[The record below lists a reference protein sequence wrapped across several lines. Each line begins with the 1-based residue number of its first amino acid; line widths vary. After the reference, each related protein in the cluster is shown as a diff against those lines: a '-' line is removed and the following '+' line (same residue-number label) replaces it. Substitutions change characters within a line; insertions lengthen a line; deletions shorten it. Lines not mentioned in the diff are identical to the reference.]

1 MTLNALIFH
10 KHYKLNWCPLLPLA
24 LSLSLSLSLSRSLS
38 LCISAFSSNQK
49 LWLGAKDNVDIL
61 NFINQSAK
69 ENGPPAPRHSSM
81 WEDRA
86 SVGQSQPWV
95 CQYKQFSGQYFRNE
109 KQSTLNVCF
118 SPDHITLCKWFW
130 LGQKYSLL
138 VSLSETVRQKFVRQE
153 VLAASDCVNINNLG
167 SQYNSPSQ
175 WHGVLH

>member
-1 MTLNALIFH
+1 MSVT
-10 KHYKLNWCPLLPLA
+10 PPG
-24 LSLSLSLSLSRSLS
+24 SRS
-38 LCISAFSSNQK
+38 LCISASSSNQK

-69 ENGPPAPRHSSM
+69 ENGNISFGPPAPRHSSM
-81 WEDRA
+81 WEDWA

-95 CQYKQFSGQYFRNE
+95 CQYKQFSGQYFRIE

-118 SPDHITLCKWFW
+118 SSDHITLCKWFG
-130 LGQKYSLL
+130 LGQKYLFL
-138 VSLSETVRQKFVRQE
+138 VSLSETVRQKLVRQE